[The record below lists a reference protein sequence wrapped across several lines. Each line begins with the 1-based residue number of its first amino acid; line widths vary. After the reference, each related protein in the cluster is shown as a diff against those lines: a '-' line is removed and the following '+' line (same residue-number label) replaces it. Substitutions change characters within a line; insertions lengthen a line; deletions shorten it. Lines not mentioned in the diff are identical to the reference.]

1 MALLERGIVMI
12 QNHPP
17 LFQCIDAGTENCPCS
32 LAVSGNCLTCSRL
45 AGKDC
50 GDCGWPGVCI
60 YNEFM
65 QNGQKIKSSREEM
78 LVPIVEKKSY
88 GDDTIRFILDVGKGL
103 AAKCFMPGSYL
114 LIRSRELSE
123 YYNAPISVMFADLEK
138 GHVHVLIKAISFKTK
153 QLAEETEHLYIKGPY
168 KNGLL
173 GLASLKAPQSQ
184 SFLIVAKGIGLSPAI
199 KMAQYLKS
207 RRQIRL
213 LADPAQVD
221 RQLLADYSLDQ
232 GAATTLVDLAESQD
246 LELLRQEIS
255 ASRHSAV
262 CLFTSDYFLSAIGKM
277 VKELCPAADIV
288 TANNFNICCGEGV
301 CGACSVAGEK
311 GETIKMCKC
320 QLDGKDLLRRKVVW
334 E

>member
-1 MALLERGIVMI
+1 MI
-12 QNHPP
+12 QNHHP

-32 LAVSGNCLTCSRL
+32 LAASGNCLTCSRL

-50 GDCGWPGVCI
+50 GDCDWPGVCI
-60 YNEFM
+60 YNEFI
-65 QNGQKIKSSREEM
+65 QNGKKAKTSREEK
-78 LVPIVEKKSY
+78 LVPIIERKSY
-88 GDDTIRFILDVGKGL
+88 GDGTLRFILDVGKGL
-103 AAKCFMPGSYL
+103 AAKCYMPGSYL

-138 GHVHVLIKAISFKTK
+138 GHIHVLIKAISFKTK

-173 GLASLKAPQSQ
+173 GLASLKASANQ
-184 SFLIVAKGIGLSPAI
+184 SFLIVAKGIGLSPAA

-207 RRQIRL
+207 RRQIKL
-213 LADPAQVD
+213 IADPAKLD
-221 RQLLADYSLDQ
+221 RQLLNDYFQDQ
-232 GAATTLVDLAESQD
+232 EAEITLVDLAEDQG
-246 LELLRQEIS
+246 LEPLRQEI
-255 ASRHSAV
+255 ATGRHGTV

-277 VKELCPAADIV
+277 VKELCPTADIV

-301 CGACSVAGEK
+301 CGACSLAGEK

-334 E
+334 D